1 MSFLGLIFIF
11 VYLLKNREEEDLKFK
26 KKNIQKNSLNNHF
39 YSLKRGTTN

>member
-26 KKNIQKNSLNNHF
+26 KKTF
-39 YSLKRGTTN
+39 KRIH